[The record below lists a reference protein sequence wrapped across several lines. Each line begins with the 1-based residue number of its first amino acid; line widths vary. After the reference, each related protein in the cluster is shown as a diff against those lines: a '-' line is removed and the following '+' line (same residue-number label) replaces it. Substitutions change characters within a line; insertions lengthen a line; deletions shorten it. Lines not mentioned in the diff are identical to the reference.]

1 YFKWLKNFVTGEW
14 PRSIKGRREVW
25 PALKDAMANTLR
37 LGSAATVV
45 GIFFGLIAGV
55 LAALR
60 PGGKRDVFINTSA
73 FVGISIPPFISA
85 IMFQLLFAVYWQ
97 KWFGESLFPTSGVYP
112 AGHTGFDLF
121 LMLKFM
127 ALPTLVVAIQ
137 IIATYSR
144 YMRSSLLDVLN
155 SDYMRTARSKGISE
169 RRVLIKHGMRNALIP
184 VVTIA
189 ALDVGSIVGGLII
202 TENIFS
208 YPGMGLYF
216 LKSFGE
222 GDFPLLMPWM
232 VVIVA
237 SVLFFNLIADISAVA
252 GFRGGKFDDIM
263 MRVTDL
269 FLAFPFLVTLLVVR
283 NVLGALPW
291 LRPITGDMSSVR
303 FIIVLFGLFGWM
315 GVARIVRG
323 QVLSLKER
331 EFVEAARAVGA
342 SRRYI
347 ITRHLL
353 PNSVGPIMVALT
365 FSVVGAIIGEST
377 LAFFGYG
384 PQAGDGATSLGILVG
399 AAKGAV
405 QTGYWW
411 LAVFPCLVL
420 IVIALSIN
428 FIGDALR
435 DATDPR
441 LDRGV

>member
-1 YFKWLKNFVTGEW
+1 LSKQD
-14 PRSIKGRREVW
+14 S
-25 PALKDAMANTLR
+25 
-37 LGSAATVV
+37 
-45 GIFFGLIAGV
+45 GV
-55 LAALR
+55 LSPRQMAFRRFVSHRAAVVSCLIIGFLTIFVILAPFTAR
-60 PGGKRDVFINTSA
+60 YGVNQSVQGPPNSFLSPRANAWLGTDDIGRDLYSRLIYGVRVSLLIGLA
-73 FVGISIPPFISA
+73 SA
-85 IMFQLLFAVYWQ
+85 IISVTL
-97 KWFGESLFPTSGVYP
+97 G
-112 AGHTGFDLF
+112 
-121 LMLKFM
+121 
-127 ALPTLVVAIQ
+127 AL
-137 IIATYSR
+137 
-144 YMRSSLLDVLN
+144 
-155 SDYMRTARSKGISE
+155 
-169 RRVLIKHGMRNALIP
+169 
-184 VVTIA
+184 
-189 ALDVGSIVGGLII
+189 VGS
-202 TENIFS
+202 
-208 YPGMGLYF
+208 
-216 LKSFGE
+216 
-222 GDFPLLMPWM
+222 
-232 VVIVA
+232 
-237 SVLFFNLIADISAVA
+237 VA

-347 ITRHLL
+347 IARHLL

-405 QTGYWW
+405 QTGFWW
-411 LAVFPCLVL
+411 LAVFPCLML

>member
-1 YFKWLKNFVTGEW
+1 MSKQD
-14 PRSIKGRREVW
+14 S
-25 PALKDAMANTLR
+25 
-37 LGSAATVV
+37 
-45 GIFFGLIAGV
+45 GV
-55 LAALR
+55 LSPRQMAFRRFVSHRAAVVSCLIIGFLTIFVIFAPFTAR
-60 PGGKRDVFINTSA
+60 YGVNQSVQGPPNSFLSPRANAWLGTDDIGRDLYSRLIYGVRVSLLIGLA
-73 FVGISIPPFISA
+73 SA
-85 IMFQLLFAVYWQ
+85 IISVTL
-97 KWFGESLFPTSGVYP
+97 G
-112 AGHTGFDLF
+112 
-121 LMLKFM
+121 
-127 ALPTLVVAIQ
+127 AL
-137 IIATYSR
+137 
-144 YMRSSLLDVLN
+144 
-155 SDYMRTARSKGISE
+155 
-169 RRVLIKHGMRNALIP
+169 
-184 VVTIA
+184 
-189 ALDVGSIVGGLII
+189 VGS
-202 TENIFS
+202 
-208 YPGMGLYF
+208 
-216 LKSFGE
+216 
-222 GDFPLLMPWM
+222 
-232 VVIVA
+232 
-237 SVLFFNLIADISAVA
+237 VA

-303 FIIVLFGLFGWM
+303 FIIVLFCLFGWM

-347 ITRHLL
+347 IARHLL

-405 QTGYWW
+405 QTGFWW
-411 LAVFPCLVL
+411 LAVFPCLML

>member
-1 YFKWLKNFVTGEW
+1 MPGSTHGFALSKNSNESLTPRQMAYRRFV
-14 PRSIKGRREVW
+14 SHK
-25 PALKDAMANTLR
+25 
-37 LGSAATVV
+37 AAVISCV
-45 GIFFGLIAGV
+45 V
-55 LAALR
+55 LAILTLFVILAPLTAR
-60 PGGKRDVFINTSA
+60 YGVNQSVKAPPNTFLSPSRVAWLGTDDIGRDMYSRLIF
-73 FVGISIPPFISA
+73 GIRVSLLIGLSSA
-85 IMFQLLFAVYWQ
+85 I
-97 KWFGESLFPTSGVYP
+97 
-112 AGHTGFDLF
+112 
-121 LMLKFM
+121 
-127 ALPTLVVAIQ
+127 
-137 IIATYSR
+137 
-144 YMRSSLLDVLN
+144 
-155 SDYMRTARSKGISE
+155 IS
-169 RRVLIKHGMRNALIP
+169 VTIGALI
-184 VVTIA
+184 
-189 ALDVGSIVGGLII
+189 G
-202 TENIFS
+202 
-208 YPGMGLYF
+208 
-216 LKSFGE
+216 
-222 GDFPLLMPWM
+222 
-232 VVIVA
+232 
-237 SVLFFNLIADISAVA
+237 AVA
-252 GFRGGKFDDIM
+252 GFRGGKFDDVM

-269 FLAFPFLVTLLVVR
+269 FLAFPFLVSLLVVR

-291 LRPITGDMSSVR
+291 LKPITGDMSSVR
-303 FIIVLFGLFGWM
+303 FIIVLFAIFGWM

-405 QTGYWW
+405 QTGFWW
-411 LAVFPCLVL
+411 LAVFPCLML

-441 LDRGV
+441 LDRGA